1 MADNLETKNGVP
13 GSNPSPS
20 RGTLW
25 LRGMPA
31 AGKSTLA
38 KILHEKMRELGEL
51 IFEYIRFPS
60 K

>member
-1 MADNLETKNGVP
+1 MAEDLEAKNRVR
-13 GSNPSPS
+13 GSSLRPS

-38 KILHEKMRELGEL
+38 QILHKKMRELGEL
-51 IFEYIRFPS
+51 LSIPGF
-60 K
+60 